1 MSLRADLAPLRSPA
15 FRTYWT
21 GQMVSSLG
29 DGMVP
34 VVTAFAVLGTGTGAG
49 GLGLVLAAGMACR
62 VLAALLGGVTADRT
76 SRRGQMALA
85 DTVRCAVQASLGL
98 LVATGHGSAAFLAVG
113 NGVYG
118 IAAGFYGPASQGL
131 VPALV
136 DKASLQKAAGLQS
149 LTRSTAMIAGP
160 AVAGLLIPW
169 AGKEAVYFIDAASF
183 AVNVAMLLRLPTLA
197 AATRTSRTFAADL
210 RRGWQEVVGRRWLIL
225 NLLAHAAWNFAMAA
239 FFVLGPV
246 LAERHLGG
254 SVAWGL
260 VAAGM
265 SVGSLASG
273 ALAIRWHPRRPLV
286 AGNLA
291 LTLAALPLLA
301 LWSGVPAPVVAL
313 AAAASNGGVVLLNS
327 VWSATLQRVI
337 PDEVLSR
344 VSSYDTLLSLVS
356 MPLGYA
362 LVGPVAQRVGD
373 GNTLLIAVAFAVLPC
388 SLVCLAPTVRR
399 LTRSGPEQAA
409 SGAATDLPA
418 SA

>member
-1 MSLRADLAPLRSPA
+1 MGLRTDLTPLSSPA

-34 VVTAFAVLGTGTGAG
+34 VVTAFTALGTGTGAG
-49 GLGLVLAAGMACR
+49 GLGLVLATGMACR

-76 SRRGQMALA
+76 SRRRQMVLA
-85 DTVRCAVQASLGL
+85 DGMRCAVQLGL
-98 LVATGHGSAAFLAVG
+98 GLAVATGHSSATLLAVG
-113 NGVYG
+113 NGLYG

-136 DKASLQKAAGLQS
+136 GKEALQKAAALQS
-149 LTRSTAMIAGP
+149 LTRSSAMIAGP

-169 AGKEAVYFIDAASF
+169 AGKEAVYFIDAATF
-183 AVNVAMLLRLPTLA
+183 AVNVTMLLRLPPIA
-197 AATRTSRTFAADL
+197 VASRAGRSFTADL
-210 RRGWQEVVGRRWLIL
+210 RRGWHEVVGRRWLIL
-225 NLLAHAAWNFAMAA
+225 NLLAHAAWNFAMAT

-246 LAERHLGG
+246 LAQRHLGG
-254 SVAWGL
+254 SSAWGL

-265 SVGSLASG
+265 SAGSLAAG
-273 ALAIRWHPRRPLV
+273 ALAIRWQPRRPLV

-291 LTLAALPLLA
+291 LTFAALPLLA
-301 LWSGVPAPVVAL
+301 LWSGVPAPVVAV

-327 VWSATLQRVI
+327 VWSATLQRII
-337 PDEVLSR
+337 PEEVLSR

-362 LVGPVAQRVGD
+362 LVGPASQHLGE
-373 GNTLLIAVAFAVLPC
+373 GHTLLIAVGFAVLPC
-388 SLVCLAPTVRR
+388 SLICLAPTVRR
-399 LTRSGPEQAA
+399 VTREDDPEPTTPAP
-409 SGAATDLPA
+409 ATA
-418 SA
+418 